1 MKRLEEIN
9 KVVAEFY
16 GLDPKSRGYLISRKK
31 YGNKTLPRQVAQFI
45 ARDSYK
51 YTLEK
56 IGNFYNLGHDTIISS
71 TKSVDSILS
80 YDAGFRMDILTM
92 KKSLGIFNLD
102 EMIRVRDDLNIK
114 ISEIQRK
121 LNDYDNI

>member
-16 GLDPKSRGYLISRKK
+16 GLDPKSRGYLITRKK

-51 YTLEK
+51 YGFAK
-56 IGNFYNLGHDTIISS
+56 IGRYYNVDHGAIMSNVS
-71 TKSVDSILS
+71 TVKGIMS
-80 YDAGFRMDILTM
+80 YSTEFRIDILTI
-92 KKSLGIFNLD
+92 KLKLNIFNLK
-102 EMIRVRDDLNIK
+102 EMIEVRDDLTDKINKVIK
-114 ISEIQRK
+114 DFIDGCE
-121 LNDYDNI
+121 